1 MVPGIWQGHAAG
13 REYLHQ
19 LEGDED
25 EAGDE
30 ERQDDHT
37 GDDREAS
44 QDRGWVDGGLGD
56 GSEDGECLG

>member
-1 MVPGIWQGHAAG
+1 MLPGIWQGHAAG

-30 ERQDDHT
+30 EREDDDT
-37 GDDREAS
+37 GDDRQAS
-44 QDRGWVDGGLGD
+44 
-56 GSEDGECLG
+56 